1 MKKLLNWKWVALVV
15 VVAGLAAMGSEDASK
30 SSEDNRPC
38 TDAILNGAYQ
48 WNASGYIQTTNVN
61 GGNIAD
67 FAPIVEASYAVF
79 DGHGTVTK
87 LLSLDN
93 FSSGG
98 PFTVTGTGTYSVSAD
113 CTGSITFNTP
123 GPLKRQVVI
132 RRDGES
138 ADFVNT
144 DPGIIIAG
152 SMKKRN
158 ERNAPAD

>member
-1 MKKLLNWKWVALVV
+1 MKKLLNWKWVALLLL
-15 VVAGLAAMGSEDASK
+15 VVAGLVAIGSGNASQP
-30 SSEDNRPC
+30 SDENRAC

-67 FAPIVEASYAVF
+67 FAPIVEASFAAF
-79 DGHGTVTK
+79 DGRGTITK
-87 LLSLDN
+87 LVSIDN

-98 PFTVTGTGTYSVSAD
+98 PFTVTGTGTYSVNPD

-138 ADFVNT
+138 ADFLNT

-152 SMKKRN
+152 TMKKRT
-158 ERNAPAD
+158 ERNATH